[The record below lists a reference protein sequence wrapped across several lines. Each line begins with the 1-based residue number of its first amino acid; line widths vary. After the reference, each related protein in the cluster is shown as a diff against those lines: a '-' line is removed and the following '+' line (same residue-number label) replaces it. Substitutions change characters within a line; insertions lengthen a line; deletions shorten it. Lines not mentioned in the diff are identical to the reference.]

1 MKSSASAHWDG
12 SPKEGN
18 GTITTATGVLKST
31 PYSAKGRFEGG
42 TQQTTPEELI
52 AAAHAG
58 CYTMQL
64 SFNLLRAGIN
74 QKSVHTDAEVE
85 VVLGEKGANITAI
98 KLKATV
104 VAPGADA
111 AKIKEAAEAAK
122 AGCPVSKALAGVP
135 SISLEL
141 DAQV

>member
-135 SISLEL
+135 SIGLEL